1 MNALAQIGPDSALI
15 SFRNVYAAY
24 FGDIHVLK
32 NLTLSFRSGEVTGII
47 GPNGAGKSTVLKT
60 LMGFLKPSAGD
71 IVFDGRSL
79 LGTPSHDMV
88 HVGVGYVP
96 QNSSLFLDLSVED
109 NLILGCWPIRRDG
122 ARVRR
127 AIDRVLGDFPM
138 LAPFR
143 HGRAGELSGGQRRF
157 LEIARALLIE
167 PKALLFDEPTA
178 MIAPKYASEVYD
190 HIARLARQGI
200 AVILVDQNVRPCIQV
215 SDYVYILELGQKTM
229 EGDADA
235 FRSDERIRAEIGR
248 WLEVSGG

>member
-1 MNALAQIGPDSALI
+1 M
-15 SFRNVYAAY
+15 
-24 FGDIHVLK
+24 
-32 NLTLSFRSGEVTGII
+32 TGII
-47 GPNGAGKSTVLKT
+47 GLNGAGKSAVLKT
-60 LMGFLKPSAGD
+60 LMGFLKPIAGE

-79 LGTPSHDMV
+79 LGTPSHGMV
-88 HVGVGYVP
+88 HAGVGYVP

-109 NLILGCWPIRRDG
+109 DLILGCWLIRRDG

-143 HGRAGELSGGQRRF
+143 QGRARELSGGQRRF
-157 LEIARALLIE
+157 LEIARALLLE

-235 FRSDERIRAEIGR
+235 FLLRRSHPCRDRP
-248 WLEVSGG
+248 WPEVSGGEDTSDRPSGGATRSVTLTSCIPCR